1 MRQLIISGFLVLF
14 IGGCAA
20 FTPYESDF
28 TCPKTFNGKC
38 VSATEAY
45 KESIGQE
52 DGGKPIEDL
61 ALEKD
66 SESIEEIA
74 SLDLSSKPLTPP
86 SEITYYNALI
96 EEITGI
102 LKAPKTPLIKPPRVI
117 RILILPYEGDQGELY
132 MARHIYLVV
141 DQAQWVLD
149 NKLGQKPGEAM
160 PHRQTNPLQ

>member
-1 MRQLIISGFLVLF
+1 MRQLIFSGFLILL
-14 IGGCAA
+14 ISGCAA

-38 VSATEAY
+38 VSASEAY

-52 DGGKPIEDL
+52 DGQPIKDL
-61 ALEKD
+61 TLDKI
-66 SESIEEIA
+66 SESKEDIA
-74 SLDLSSKPLTPP
+74 PLDLSTNPLTSP

-117 RILILPYEGDQGELY
+117 RILVLPYEGGHGELY

-149 NKLGQKPGEAM
+149 NKLGRKPGEAI